1 MHSKQI
7 ISFFVYNE
15 VGGVWSASGFI
26 DDAALC
32 IKLAY
37 LPNDYWMVSE
47 NHGSAPASVRYQLLD
62 VKQI

>member
-1 MHSKQI
+1 MKW
-7 ISFFVYNE
+7 
-15 VGGVWSASGFI
+15 GGVWSASGFI